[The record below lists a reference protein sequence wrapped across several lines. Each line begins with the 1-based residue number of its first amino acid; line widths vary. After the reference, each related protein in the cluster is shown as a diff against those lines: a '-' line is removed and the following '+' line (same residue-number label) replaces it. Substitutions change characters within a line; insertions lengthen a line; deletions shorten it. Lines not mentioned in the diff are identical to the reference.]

1 MQLNNIEV
9 KRYDM
14 ISIPFPA
21 GSAATKL
28 TFPDQ
33 PQLRSAKVHGIELVY
48 SGVDINNNV
57 NNNYTGVGGG
67 ISNLFCTLYFA
78 GQEGIQ
84 NLPLGE
90 ISHIQTNPNNPTQFQ
105 TNNNGILG
113 LNGQVITWTKSY
125 LTLAQSAAPA
135 ANGVFVIG
143 VYYSL

>member
-14 ISIPFPA
+14 ISVPFPA
-21 GSAATKL
+21 GSNATKL

-33 PQLRSAKVHGIELVY
+33 PQLRGAKVHGIELVF
-48 SGVDINNNV
+48 STIDINNNL
-57 NNNYTGVGGG
+57 NANYATTTT
-67 ISNLFCTLYFA
+67 ISNLFTTLYFN
-78 GQEGIQ
+78 GREGIQ

-90 ISHIQTNPNNPTQFQ
+90 IATIKLNPNNPTALQ
-105 TNNNGILG
+105 TNNNGILA

-125 LTLAQSAAPA
+125 LTLAQPAPPVAAS
-135 ANGVFVIG
+135 VFVIG

>member
-9 KRYDM
+9 RRYDM

-33 PQLRSAKVHGIELVY
+33 PQLRGAKVHGIELVF
-48 SGVDINNNV
+48 SGVDINNVV

-67 ISNLFCTLYFA
+67 ISNLFTTLYFN
-78 GQEGIQ
+78 GSEGIQ

-90 ISHIQTNPNNPTQFQ
+90 MSHIQVNPNNAVAFQ
-105 TNNNGILG
+105 TSNNGILA

-125 LTLAQSAAPA
+125 LTLAQAAAPA